1 MRLADRCAI
10 AVMAKAPRPGRVKT
24 RLSPP
29 LSAEQAMRLS
39 AAFLR
44 DVTENLA
51 VAGGRAPIDGWVAY
65 APEGEATLFEGL
77 LADGT
82 QLLLADGTA
91 PMPPGVHGFGQCLLQ
106 AVTELLARGYGAAC
120 VLNADSPTLPT
131 SILVCLAEE
140 LLAPGDRAVMGPAED
155 GGYYVL
161 GMKTPHHGLFADIA
175 WSTDSVAEQTRAHAR
190 ENGLGMVE
198 LPAWYDVDDPASL
211 HRLVAELSE
220 AMPTEGLNPFP
231 APATFSCIEDF
242 GIAEALGQL
251 SI

>member
-1 MRLADRCAI
+1 VHLADRCAI

-29 LSAEQAMRLS
+29 LSAEQAMHLG

-51 VAGGRAPIDGWVAY
+51 LAARRAPIDGWVAY
-65 APEGEATLFEGL
+65 APDGEAALFDGL

-82 QLLLADGTA
+82 QLLLADGRA
-91 PMPPGVHGFGQCLLQ
+91 PMPPGVAGMGQCLLQ
-106 AVTELLARGYGAAC
+106 AVKTLLARGYGAVC

-131 SILVCLAEE
+131 SILARLAEE
-140 LLAPGDRAVMGPAED
+140 LLAPGDRAVLGPADD

-161 GMKTPHHGLFADIA
+161 GMKAPHRRLFSEIF
-175 WSTDSVAEQTRAHAR
+175 WSTALVATQTRARAQ
-190 ENGLGMVE
+190 ESDVPLIE
-198 LPAWYDVDDPASL
+198 LPTWYDVDDPASL
-211 HRLVAELSE
+211 RRLLAELSQ
-220 AMPTEGLNPFP
+220 ARFAGDLNPFP
-231 APATFSCIEDF
+231 APATASCIQRF

-251 SI
+251 SV